1 MILTISAIQNIVE
14 PIVKNFPVRQVIL
27 FGSYARQE
35 ANEYSD
41 VDLIVDSG
49 GALDGISFFT
59 IVGDIA
65 KQLPVKSDV
74 FEMQEIEKFSN
85 FYLAVEREGVII
97 YDRERT

>member
-1 MILTISAIQNIVE
+1 MILNISAIQKIVV
-14 PIVKNFPVRQVIL
+14 PIVKKYPVRQVIL

-35 ANEYSD
+35 AREHSD
-41 VDLIVDSG
+41 VDLIVDSD

-59 IVGDIA
+59 IVGDIS

-74 FEMQEIEKFSN
+74 FEMQEIEKSSN
-85 FYLAVEREGVII
+85 FYLSVEKEGVII